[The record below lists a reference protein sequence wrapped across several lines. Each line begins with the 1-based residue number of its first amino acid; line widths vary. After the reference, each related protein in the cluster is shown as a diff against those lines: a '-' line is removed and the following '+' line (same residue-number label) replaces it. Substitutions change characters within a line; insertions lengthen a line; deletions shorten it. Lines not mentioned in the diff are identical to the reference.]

1 MAAEPAAGPMRLRL
15 ERTATRF
22 PGGRGPVLILLF
34 SLSGYVALHLLLEA
48 GLRLCWFRALTG
60 INCPTCGLS
69 RAFLALFRGRFLQA
83 FLSNPFMLSFTL
95 LVLLQ
100 LFSTVAFK
108 RRLALEATARERKLL
123 LAFFLALFL
132 LNWAWLIFLAPL
144 A

>member
-1 MAAEPAAGPMRLRL
+1 MRLRL

-48 GLRLCWFRALTG
+48 GLKLCWFHALTG
-60 INCPTCGLS
+60 VNCPTCGLS
-69 RAFLALFRGRFLQA
+69 RAFLSLIQGRFLQA
-83 FLSNPFMLSFTL
+83 FLSNPFMLLFSLGVF
-95 LVLLQ
+95 LQ
-100 LFSTVAFK
+100 LFSTAAFK
-108 RRLALEATARERKLL
+108 RRLVLEANARERKLL
-123 LAFFLALFL
+123 LIFFLALFL